1 MEPNKTEPTEA
12 ASDSTAPTPETKET
26 GKKRSLRGLDANFE
40 LLKST
45 IAGVLSEGGNPTPRE
60 LTEITEKLGC
70 SQPTARKWM
79 KLLESSQLVRTEE
92 LVKGRGRPKIMYHP
106 TPELLNSLG
115 AVGPVAAS
123 APPEKPGPPPEE
135 PALETPAITG
145 TAPESTEIKAEA
157 PAPVEPKASFWK
169 SLRPHPPAETP
180 MTTTPETKPLE
191 EKIEPAP
198 KIEEEPAEKDELL
211 AELAQLMPTPE
222 SAHTPPAAE
231 KAKTPEAQPP
241 PEAPVEPAQYEPLKP
256 TGAAPK
262 QAPEK
267 EAPME
272 PLFESAFGSDDE
284 LLAALAKPAPAPK
297 PAPGSIP
304 SEKAEPSAEII
315 PPPEVQSAEVQPPSE
330 AQPEQTQD
338 EATRSIS
345 ETVDTVLDD
354 LGEKL
359 SLTERIGAPKEF
371 SEYCTFELPSGYQEL
386 ERYWITK
393 PLVWV
398 AILYSPDRNE
408 RMYQLVEPSLTPGE
422 KTALQMLHAH
432 LLDRLVYDPRIKD
445 RDRVIQTKMNQ
456 LLREY
461 GIALPSK
468 SIKKLLYYLKR
479 NYMGYGKLD
488 GLFRDP
494 NIEDISCDGLN
505 VPIFIYSR
513 RYQSLMTNIIF
524 TDTNELD
531 LYTIRLVE
539 RAGKQISLGKPSVD
553 ASLPEGYRLQ
563 ATLGTEVTTRGSS
576 FSIRKYAEE
585 PFTPVD
591 VLSYGTFSVE
601 MLAYLWL
608 GTENKKNVIIVGG
621 TASGKTSTLNALSMF
636 IWPDA
641 KIVSIEDTREL
652 ALYQANWVPSVV
664 KLGAGDRSIDMYELL
679 RTALRQRPEVIIV
692 GEVRGKEALTMFQ
705 AMSTGHTCY
714 STMHAGSIQEM
725 VHRLEGEPI
734 NVPHH
739 MLSAMDIVCLQLL
752 TYYRDQRVRRNQSVV
767 EIAGIDP
774 STGSLRTNRIF
785 ERNPLTD
792 EFERVGESNVLRE
805 IAKERGWSAIEL
817 ERELRRRQEVLGF
830 LLKNNIKRMHEVAA
844 VFRQYYFEPE
854 KVMEQLAA
862 GKLKI

>member
-1 MEPNKTEPTEA
+1 
-12 ASDSTAPTPETKET
+12 
-26 GKKRSLRGLDANFE
+26 
-40 LLKST
+40 
-45 IAGVLSEGGNPTPRE
+45 
-60 LTEITEKLGC
+60 
-70 SQPTARKWM
+70 
-79 KLLESSQLVRTEE
+79 
-92 LVKGRGRPKIMYHP
+92 
-106 TPELLNSLG
+106 
-115 AVGPVAAS
+115 
-123 APPEKPGPPPEE
+123 
-135 PALETPAITG
+135 
-145 TAPESTEIKAEA
+145 
-157 PAPVEPKASFWK
+157 
-169 SLRPHPPAETP
+169 
-180 MTTTPETKPLE
+180 
-191 EKIEPAP
+191 
-198 KIEEEPAEKDELL
+198 
-211 AELAQLMPTPE
+211 
-222 SAHTPPAAE
+222 
-231 KAKTPEAQPP
+231 
-241 PEAPVEPAQYEPLKP
+241 
-256 TGAAPK
+256 
-262 QAPEK
+262 
-267 EAPME
+267 
-272 PLFESAFGSDDE
+272 
-284 LLAALAKPAPAPK
+284 
-297 PAPGSIP
+297 
-304 SEKAEPSAEII
+304 
-315 PPPEVQSAEVQPPSE
+315 
-330 AQPEQTQD
+330 
-338 EATRSIS
+338 
-345 ETVDTVLDD
+345 VLDE

-359 SLTERIGAPKEF
+359 SISERVGAPKEF
-371 SEYCTFELPSGYQEL
+371 SDYCTFELPPGYQEL
-386 ERYWITK
+386 ERYWVTR

-398 AILYSPDRNE
+398 AILYSPERNE
-408 RMYQLVEPSLTPGE
+408 RMYSLVEPSLTPGE
-422 KTALQMLHAH
+422 KTTLQMLHSH
-432 LLDRLVYDPRIKD
+432 LLDRLVYDERIKD
-445 RDRVIQTKMNQ
+445 RDKMLQMKTNE

-461 GIALPSK
+461 GIGLPPK

-479 NYMGYGKLD
+479 NYIGYGKLD
-488 GLFRDP
+488 GIFRDP

-513 RYQSLMTNIIF
+513 RYQSLRTNLVF
-524 TDTNELD
+524 SDSNELD

-539 RAGKQISLGKPSVD
+539 KAGKQISLGKPTID

-608 GTENKKNVIIVGG
+608 GTENKKNLIIVGG

-652 ALYQANWVPSVV
+652 ALYQENWVPSIV
-664 KLGAGDRSIDMYELL
+664 KLGAADRAIDMYELL

-739 MLSAMDIVCLQLL
+739 MLAALDIVCLQLL
-752 TYYRDQRVRRNQSVV
+752 TYYRDQRVRRNQSIV

-805 IAKERGWSAIEL
+805 IARERGWSAIEL
-817 ERELRRRQEVLGF
+817 ERELRRRQEVLSF
-830 LLKNNIKRMHEVAA
+830 LLKNNVRRLHEVAA

-854 KVMEQLAA
+854 KVMEQLTT

>member
-1 MEPNKTEPTEA
+1 LIFRKSKSPEEKGAGQAPDVAQKPAPEPK
-12 ASDSTAPTPETKET
+12 TPEK
-26 GKKRSLRGLDANFE
+26 
-40 LLKST
+40 
-45 IAGVLSEGGNPTPRE
+45 
-60 LTEITEKLGC
+60 
-70 SQPTARKWM
+70 SQPQT
-79 KLLESSQLVRTEE
+79 
-92 LVKGRGRPKIMYHP
+92 
-106 TPELLNSLG
+106 
-115 AVGPVAAS
+115 
-123 APPEKPGPPPEE
+123 
-135 PALETPAITG
+135 
-145 TAPESTEIKAEA
+145 
-157 PAPVEPKASFWK
+157 
-169 SLRPHPPAETP
+169 
-180 MTTTPETKPLE
+180 PLE
-191 EKIEPAP
+191 ADD
-198 KIEEEPAEKDELL
+198 ALL
-211 AELAQLMPTPE
+211 AELAQLVSSPKTEPGK
-222 SAHTPPAAE
+222 TTDE
-231 KAKTPEAQPP
+231 K
-241 PEAPVEPAQYEPLKP
+241 
-256 TGAAPK
+256 
-262 QAPEK
+262 PEK
-267 EAPME
+267 
-272 PLFESAFGSDDE
+272 
-284 LLAALAKPAPAPK
+284 
-297 PAPGSIP
+297 
-304 SEKAEPSAEII
+304 
-315 PPPEVQSAEVQPPSE
+315 QSAQPPSE
-330 AQPEQTQD
+330 VQSEPAQEESLTITAATQEKVAEKTETPKEQSSENALESDDEMLAELAQVMPTKEKAPSQPPVEKMETSAEAQPEPPQD
-338 EATRSIS
+338 ESLRNIS
-345 ETVDTVLDD
+345 ETDDTVLDE

-359 SLTERIGAPKEF
+359 SINERIGAPKEF
-371 SEYCTFELPSGYQEL
+371 SGYCTFDLPPGYQEL

-398 AILYSPDRNE
+398 AILYSPDQNE
-408 RMYQLVEPSLTPGE
+408 RMYYLVEPSLTPGE
-422 KTALQMLHAH
+422 KTSLQILHEH
-432 LLDRLVYDPRIKD
+432 LLDRLVYDERIKD
-445 RDRVIQTKMNQ
+445 RDRVLQMKTNE

-461 GIALPSK
+461 GIALQTK

-488 GLFRDP
+488 GIFKDP

-513 RYQSLMTNIIF
+513 RYQSLRTNLVF

-539 RAGKQISLGKPSVD
+539 KAGKQISLGKPSVD

-652 ALYQANWVPSVV
+652 ALYQSNWIPSVV
-664 KLGAGDRSIDMYELL
+664 KLGAGDRSIDMYDLL

-739 MLSAMDIVCLQLL
+739 MLAAMDIVCLQLL
-752 TYYRDQRVRRNQSVV
+752 TYYRDQRVRRNQSIV
-767 EIAGIDP
+767 EISGIDP
-774 STGSLRTNRIF
+774 STSSLRTNRIF

-830 LLKNNIKRMHEVAA
+830 LLKNNIRRMHEVAA